1 MNNLTLRSATECV
14 KNYMNNSEQSIIPD
28 FLVDIV
34 DVKPDG
40 SCQFRALANNIKSL
54 TDDRRSEYEIAKILY
69 SKVKSVIVDVLPR
82 LSNEQLVTE
91 FGLVE
96 TDFDL
101 TPIENLNNIIKE
113 YHSPSDIY
121 NLQGYYQNFK
131 YGVYTTNLELRILLS
146 DYLISFWTGA
156 FLMRPPCVQI
166 YIHNKKGSY
175 LEINC
180 LNRNSMDFIC
190 FRLYYINSNHY
201 QCIYIKE
208 RYFDTFNEVILRNSC
223 KIN

>member
-1 MNNLTLRSATECV
+1 MKLTLKDATECV

-69 SKVKSVIVDVLPR
+69 SKVKSVIVDVLPG
-82 LSNEQLVTE
+82 LSNEQLVSD

-101 TPIENLNNIIKE
+101 TLIENLNNIIGE
-113 YHSPSDIY
+113 YHSPSGIY
-121 NLQGYYQNFK
+121 NIQGYSQNFK

-166 YIHNKKGSY
+166 YIYNKKGSY

-201 QCIYIKE
+201 QSIYIKK

>member
-1 MNNLTLRSATECV
+1 MKLTLKDATECV
-14 KNYMNNSEQSIIPD
+14 KNYMNNSQQSIIPD

-54 TDDRRSEYEIAKILY
+54 TDDRRSEYEIAKLMY
-69 SKVKSVIVDVLPR
+69 SKVKNIIVNVLPN
-82 LSNEQLVTE
+82 LSNEQMVSD

-113 YHSPSDIY
+113 YHSPIIY
-121 NLQGYYQNFK
+121 NIQDYSQNFK

-146 DYLISFWTGA
+146 DYLISFWTGT

-201 QCIYIKE
+201 QSIYIKKS
-208 RYFDTFNEVILRNSC
+208 YFDTFNQVILRNSC